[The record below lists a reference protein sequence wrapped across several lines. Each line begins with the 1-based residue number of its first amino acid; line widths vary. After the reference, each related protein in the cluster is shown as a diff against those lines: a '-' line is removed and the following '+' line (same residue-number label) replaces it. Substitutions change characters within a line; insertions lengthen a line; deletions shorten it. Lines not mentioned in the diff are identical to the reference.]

1 MAETDRSRSPEAG
14 EAPKSAV
21 TAVFSWLLVLL
32 PAVFGLLYVRSF
44 GVNVAVGDQ
53 WRVAQ
58 LFGKLA
64 SGTLGFAD
72 LWNQLNEHRILV
84 PRIVIL
90 FLGRLTE
97 WNNVAE
103 MYATQ
108 VLLLVVVLAFLRAF
122 RSDVGTGPRFF
133 FFIPVPFLVFSFRQ
147 SETMLMGL
155 LVQFALVLVFAVLAF
170 YSLRGLHARAPS
182 AGPFSV
188 ARLAFPLAV
197 LSATLSS
204 LSSAHGLLVWPVG
217 LAQLL
222 LGPARGRTKPLLAG
236 TWAAIGAVEWAVY
249 FLGYET
255 PDRAQAPSA
264 AGEGPFYP
272 VRFFVTSVGGALWG
286 GQGPALTVGACLL
299 VLVGVAL
306 FLVARSGEL
315 AGSSFWLALM
325 LFACLVLASVT
336 VGRAERGI
344 EQALVS
350 RYATYSIVGVVG
362 LYGTLAGLYLHRG
375 SRAAAAAFTALLALV
390 LFSLPV
396 AYARGIEAGRQTE
409 EAREWAASAV
419 STYDSQPDGALA
431 LLYPNPQVVRKRAPE
446 LERLG
451 YNVFSE

>member
-1 MAETDRSRSPEAG
+1 VAETDRSRSPEAG

-53 WRVAQ
+53 WRVAH

-170 YSLRGLHARAPS
+170 YSLRGLRARTPS
-182 AGPFSV
+182 AGSFSV

-264 AGEGPFYP
+264 AGEGLLYP
-272 VRFFVTSVGGALWG
+272 ARFFVTSVGGALWG
-286 GQGPALTVGACLL
+286 GQGPALAVGTCLL
-299 VLVGVAL
+299 LLVGVAL
-306 FLVARSGEL
+306 FLVAKSGEP
-315 AGSSFWLALM
+315 ASSSFWLALM

-375 SRAAAAAFTALLALV
+375 SRAAAVAFTALLALV
-390 LFSLPV
+390 LLSLPV

-409 EAREWAASAV
+409 EARQWAASAV